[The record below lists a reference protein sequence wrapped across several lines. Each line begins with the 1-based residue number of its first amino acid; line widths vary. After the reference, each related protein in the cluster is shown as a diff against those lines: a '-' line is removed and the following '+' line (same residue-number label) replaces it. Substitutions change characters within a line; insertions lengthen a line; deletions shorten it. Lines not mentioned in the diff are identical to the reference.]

1 MEEATNEI
9 KAGFDR
15 PINQEATCFLH
26 FCPNRC
32 PRLNTKEI
40 PLCVFFHSLIVSRIK
55 ATTTTATTTATATTT
70 TDPSLS
76 QRSLLFCFLKK
87 GKTYFCRLDLTRDQG
102 VIFLRFRDEKHI
114 FTFILNLEGGSLF
127 ASVKTLPFWGQT
139 VSNKT
144 FFRQPRFFME
154 SNSCHRILED
164 SSLLNRDNGLCS
176 TLSIIRFDSSYC

>member
-9 KAGFDR
+9 KAGCDR

-26 FCPNRC
+26 FFPERC

-55 ATTTTATTTATATTT
+55 ATTTTTAETTTTTATTTSAT

-144 FFRQPRFFME
+144 FFQAAQIFYGKQF
-154 SNSCHRILED
+154 
-164 SSLLNRDNGLCS
+164 
-176 TLSIIRFDSSYC
+176 LSQDTRGFQFA